1 MLMTSVIKYLLLFFL
16 HGNMFLNVGF
26 QIFKPALILSY
37 PYPLKAPL

>member
-1 MLMTSVIKYLLLFFL
+1 MLMTSVITFFFL

-37 PYPLKAPL
+37 PLKAPL